1 MGSRC
6 GKAGA
11 LFSCAVF
18 LTCSQAT
25 LDPPAQY
32 GYDAQPHPVLI
43 VNPDWGVLPLP
54 NDLLNPV
61 RQATVVPPFPGLLV
75 PDEAPVGM
83 ALPIRDARGA
93 AQAQALGYPVQ
104 EDSPLTKALVKGQN
118 RLDGFLPSFTVS
130 IPFSR
135 PLDPASLTPY
145 DGTNGAAANFWF
157 LDITDAAHPVV
168 LRPDEYL
175 RVFDWSGAS
184 RPPYLLNLRLPS
196 PGILQPP
203 ADFSPGHTYLVVAT
217 GWTEGGIRGV
227 PEAPATKGLPVVAD
241 APFLLMSAPTLFPE
255 TGTTYIGPDGGV
267 RSGLVSDLSAAQAL
281 EVARQVTDQ
290 GLQVW
295 EALPDVAGRWDRSQV
310 VAAFSFTIATNPV
323 ALFFDPVMA
332 FLGAQAILPT
342 PADSLDPATGKMSP
356 AAAPC
361 QDPVEFQ
368 VDRPIQ
374 PASARQALLLFE
386 VSGGRYREV
395 PLEVSVTGDLA
406 PVIRG
411 APKEALKP
419 TTLYLAVVTSALK
432 NAAGTRSA
440 VDQTYFGAVRAA
452 WLDLPPGGGRA
463 TFLDSPLVTF
473 AEDGTPVAWNSPYLD
488 SRLDTL
494 ILNGAVDPVTP
505 EGLAAAQETLLKILA
520 YLEALRRHL
529 KPHLDWLVLGDD
541 GLPGRPGDSGVDHR
555 VAEREDVV
563 LAWTFTTGT
572 CGQGGGR

>member
-1 MGSRC
+1 MGPWRSASGPLAC
-6 GKAGA
+6 CILCLA
-11 LFSCAVF
+11 
-18 LTCSQAT
+18 CSETT
-25 LDPPAQY
+25 LDPPVQY

-61 RQATVVPPFPGLLV
+61 RQASVVHPFPGLPV
-75 PDEAPVGM
+75 PEEPPVGM
-83 ALPIRDARGA
+83 ALPIRDASA
-93 AQAQALGYPVQ
+93 AARAQALGYPVQ

-118 RLDGFLPSFTVS
+118 RLDGFLPSFTPA

-135 PLDPASLTPY
+135 PLDPGSLVPY
-145 DGTNGAAANFWF
+145 DGTNGATANFWF
-157 LDITDAAHPVV
+157 LDVTGEQPVV
-168 LRPDEYL
+168 LKPDEYL
-175 RVFDWSGAS
+175 RVFDWAGSP
-184 RPPYLLNLRLPS
+184 RMPYVLNLRLPS
-196 PGILQPP
+196 PGPLQPP
-203 ADFSPGHTYLVVAT
+203 ADFAPGHTYLVVAT
-217 GWTEGGIRGV
+217 GWTDGGIRGV

-241 APFLLMSAPTLFPE
+241 APFLLMSAPTLFPD

-267 RSGLVSDLSAAQAL
+267 RSGLVTDLAAAQSL
-281 EVARQVTDQ
+281 EVARQVTDR

-295 EALPDVAGRWDRSQV
+295 ESLPGVAGHWDRSHV

-323 ALFFDPVMA
+323 ALFFDPIMA

-342 PADSLDPATGKMSP
+342 PADSLDPATGTMSP
-356 AAAPC
+356 AAASC
-361 QDPVEFQ
+361 QDVLEFQ

-374 PASARQALLLFE
+374 PESARQAVLLFE
-386 VSGGRYREV
+386 VSGNRYREV
-395 PLEVSVTGDLA
+395 PLEVAVTGEQA
-406 PVIRG
+406 PLVRG
-411 APKEALKP
+411 TPKEALKP
-419 TTLYLAVVTSALK
+419 STLYLAVVTSALR

-440 VDQTYFGAVRAA
+440 VDQSYFGAVRAG
-452 WLDLPPGGGRA
+452 WLDVPAGGGRA
-463 TFLDSPLVTF
+463 TFLDTPLVTF
-473 AEDGTPVAWNSPYLD
+473 GSDGAPVAWNSPYLD

-505 EGLAAAQETLLKILA
+505 EGLAAAEETLLKILA
-520 YLEALRRHL
+520 YLEGLRRNL

-541 GLPGRPGDSGVDHR
+541 GLPGRPGEPGVDHR